1 MINVKQLKS
10 RAAFK
15 AGQLHF
21 TLAGDP
27 VLSRTSLILPP
38 AGAYT
43 NYGAVSAKLNDY
55 EPTAA
60 PPLGLI
66 RPKISVLDFGFGADS
81 YASWEINPFPLSY
94 LGEPLTIAIQWFV
107 TPGVGDV
114 LWRVAFARAQVGI
127 DVNDVAFSAPITAAP
142 ATVGSPSEIVETEL
156 VVSNAAAGLVEAGD
170 SAFMIIERVGSD
182 AADSF
187 LGTARVV
194 GVNLSW

>member
-21 TLAGDP
+21 TLAGDA
-27 VLSRTSLILPP
+27 VLTRTSLILPP

-43 NYGAVSAKLNDY
+43 NYGTVSAKLNDY
-55 EPTAA
+55 EPTAVQ
-60 PPLGLI
+60 PVGLI
-66 RPKISVLDFGFGADS
+66 APKISVLDFGFGADS

-94 LGEPLTIAIQWFV
+94 QGEPLTVSLQWFV
-107 TPGVGDV
+107 APGVGDV
-114 LWRVAFARAQVGI
+114 VWRVGFARAQVGI
-127 DVNDVAFSAPITAAP
+127 NINDVVFAPPITAAP
-142 ATVGSPSEIVETEL
+142 VAVGPAGTIVETEIT
-156 VVSNAAAGLVEAGD
+156 VSNADAGLIEAGD
-170 SAFMIIERVGSD
+170 SAFMILERVGSGPT
-182 AADSF
+182 DSY

>member
-15 AGQLHF
+15 AGALHF
-21 TLAGDP
+21 SLAGDP
-27 VLSRTSLILPP
+27 VLTRSSLILPT

-55 EPTAA
+55 EPLAA

-66 RPKISVLDFGFGADS
+66 RPKIAVLDYGFGADA

-94 LGEPLTIAIQWFV
+94 QGEPLAVAIQWFV

-114 LWRVAFARAQVGI
+114 VWRVAFARAQVGI
-127 DVNDVAFSAPITAAP
+127 DVNDVVFSDPITAAP
-142 ATVGSPSEIVETEL
+142 AAVSPAGTIVETEL
-156 VVSNAAAGLVEAGD
+156 LVSNADAGLIEAGD
-170 SAFMIIERVGSD
+170 SAFLILERVGSS
-182 AADSF
+182 ASDSF

>member
-21 TLAGDP
+21 TLAGDA
-27 VLSRTSLILPP
+27 VLTRTSLILPP

-43 NYGAVSAKLNDY
+43 NYGTASAQLNDY

-66 RPKISVLDFGFGADS
+66 RPKLSVLDFGFGADS

-94 LGEPLTIAIQWFV
+94 QGEPLTVALQWFV
-107 TPGVGDV
+107 APGVGDV
-114 LWRVAFARAQVGI
+114 VWRVGFARAQVGI
-127 DVNDVAFSAPITAAP
+127 NINDVAFSAPITAAP
-142 ATVGSPSEIVETEL
+142 AAVGASGTIVETEIA
-156 VVSNAAAGLVEAGD
+156 VSNADAGLIEAGD
-170 SAFMIIERVGSD
+170 SAFMILERVGSGPSD
-182 AADSF
+182 TY

-194 GVNLSW
+194 GANLSW